1 MAMAGRWVVGVVA
14 LVLGCR
20 TATQSG
26 PVSPEPEPEAAPT
39 PASTENQYV
48 SGSPEKPAEEE
59 AAKPAEEEVPAAVA
73 GIPAKV
79 DTIAAARA
87 LVEAVADGIVGA
99 GFERIVSPA
108 LVKQWPTK
116 EHVLIFVVYP
126 LEASKAGINTFIV
139 GAPTRVIG
147 VVPQGGNVID
157 AVRLDAAGR
166 PTDADHFGELSMVY
180 KAGRT
185 CEHTRM
191 EIVRDGSAGGAAVL
205 RAIGSSGNNDFI
217 NIKAI
222 NALPVSA
229 TVDPDIPDKIVAI
242 NQEEG
247 NIYYLMTWKHDME

>member
-126 LEASKAGINTFIV
+126 LEASKAGINTFNV
-139 GAPTRVIG
+139 GAPTRVTVDLIAG
-147 VVPQGGNVID
+147 TTRQEKLKRSVILDKIKLGRDASTVREHLEVAEQTLIDVLLERRPVERSLMLLDGYREWFNHHLDVMTDLDKRLPD
-157 AVRLDAAGR
+157 AVRWLRRPNVDGHTAG
-166 PTDADHFGELSMVY
+166 
-180 KAGRT
+180 
-185 CEHTRM
+185 
-191 EIVRDGSAGGAAVL
+191 
-205 RAIGSSGNNDFI
+205 
-217 NIKAI
+217 
-222 NALPVSA
+222 
-229 TVDPDIPDKIVAI
+229 
-242 NQEEG
+242 
-247 NIYYLMTWKHDME
+247 

>member
-26 PVSPEPEPEAAPT
+26 PVSPAPEPEAAPT

-59 AAKPAEEEVPAAVA
+59 AAKPTEEEVPAAVA

-126 LEASKAGINTFIV
+126 LEASKAGINTFNV
-139 GAPTRVIG
+139 GAPTRVTVDLIAG
-147 VVPQGGNVID
+147 TTRQEKLKRSVILDKIKLGRDASTVREHLEVAEQTLIDVLLERRPVERSLMLLDGYREWFNHHLDVMTDLDKRLPD
-157 AVRLDAAGR
+157 AVRWLRRPNVDGHTAG
-166 PTDADHFGELSMVY
+166 
-180 KAGRT
+180 
-185 CEHTRM
+185 
-191 EIVRDGSAGGAAVL
+191 
-205 RAIGSSGNNDFI
+205 
-217 NIKAI
+217 
-222 NALPVSA
+222 
-229 TVDPDIPDKIVAI
+229 
-242 NQEEG
+242 
-247 NIYYLMTWKHDME
+247 